1 MNERKSM
8 VYELTRNVLII
19 IAIALFIGLLIVE
32 NRISYALGLGL
43 GAVVSILKIHL
54 MEHSFRKAMY
64 KAPHAATNYV
74 RAHYFLRYFIT
85 FLVLFIGVYTSSI
98 HFIGLVIGVLALK
111 PAAYIQGLFEPEVPK
126 DGSVEFLEWEDEDE
140 DEKSDFW

>member
-1 MNERKSM
+1 MNEHKSM

-32 NRISYALGLGL
+32 NRMTYVFGLGHGGFL
-43 GAVVSILKIHL
+43 SVLKIHL
-54 MEHSFRKAMY
+54 MDHSFRKAMY
-64 KAPHAATNYV
+64 KEPQAATNYI
-74 RAHYFLRYFIT
+74 RAQYFLRYFMT
-85 FLVLFIGVYTSSI
+85 FLILFIGVYTSSI